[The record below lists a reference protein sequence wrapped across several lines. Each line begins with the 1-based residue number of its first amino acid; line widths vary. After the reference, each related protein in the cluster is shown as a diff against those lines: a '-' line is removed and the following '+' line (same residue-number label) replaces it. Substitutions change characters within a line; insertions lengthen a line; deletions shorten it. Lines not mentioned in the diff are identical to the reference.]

1 RGPARR
7 WGGRERRQI
16 MTIRQHTI
24 FRGHVQGVGFRATT
38 QRLAEG
44 FDIAGFVRNLTD
56 GSVELVAEGKDTE
69 VKAFLEAVRD
79 RMSGYVREAT
89 TTEQEAQGE
98 QGFRVE

>member
-1 RGPARR
+1 
-7 WGGRERRQI
+7 

-24 FRGHVQGVGFRATT
+24 FKGHVQGIGFRAAA

-44 FDIAGFVRNLTD
+44 FDIAGYVKNLSD
-56 GSVELVAEGKDTE
+56 GSVELVIEGKDTE

-89 TTEQEAQGE
+89 TTDESPRGE
-98 QGFRVE
+98 SGFRVEY

>member
-1 RGPARR
+1 
-7 WGGRERRQI
+7 
-16 MTIRQHTI
+16 MTIRQQTI

-44 FDIAGFVRNLTD
+44 FDVAGHVRNLTD

-79 RMSGYVREAT
+79 RMSGYVRGAT
-89 TTEQEAQGE
+89 TTEEAARGDC
-98 QGFRVE
+98 GFHAE